1 MVVLRAP
8 PALATGYI
16 DVAPARRAR
25 ALCHAAPLRAITL
38 ISASYGDILPAP
50 RRTSGAFSFS
60 GATVTVVIGLTG
72 GIASGKS
79 LVSAMLAERGALVI
93 DADKVGHEAYAPGSD
108 CHRDVVAAFG
118 TDIVA
123 ADGQI
128 DRKALGAKV
137 FGAPEQRK
145 RLEGIVWPWM
155 RTTMEG
161 RLADLRDEGVPV
173 VVLEAA
179 VLLEAE
185 WTPLVDQVW
194 VVTVEPQVAR
204 DRIVHR
210 NGLTPEQADQR
221 IAAQLTNDERAAKAD
236 RIIENSGTIE
246 ELRARVDDAWGA
258 LTADLGGRT
267 P

>member
-1 MVVLRAP
+1 M
-8 PALATGYI
+8 
-16 DVAPARRAR
+16 
-25 ALCHAAPLRAITL
+25 
-38 ISASYGDILPAP
+38 
-50 RRTSGAFSFS
+50 
-60 GATVTVVIGLTG
+60 TVVIGLTG

-79 LVSAMLAERGALVI
+79 AVSAMLAELGALII

-108 CHRDVVAAFG
+108 CYRDVVAAFG
-118 TDIVA
+118 QDIVA

-128 DRKALGAKV
+128 DRRALGAKV

-161 RLADLRDEGVPV
+161 RLAALREERVPV

-185 WTPLVDQVW
+185 WTPLVDHVW
-194 VVTVEPQVAR
+194 VVTVAPEIAR
-204 DRIVHR
+204 QRIVER

-236 RIIENSGTIE
+236 LIIENNGSLD
-246 ELRARVDDAWGA
+246 ELRQRVEAAWGTLA
-258 LTADLGGRT
+258 ARA
-267 P
+267 